1 MYILKENLLKWFTG
15 CGLSSPTMVVSQR
28 EGQEY
33 SSCSVHDARCLNSSN
48 LVLES
53 QGILREILV
62 FSLH

>member
-1 MYILKENLLKWFTG
+1 
-15 CGLSSPTMVVSQR
+15 MVVSQQ

-33 SSCSVHDARCLNSSN
+33 SSCSVYDARCLKSSN